1 MLKRYQSR
9 AEIFESIIG
18 TQIVKEKNAQEFELG
33 FFGRVIL
40 ALSEI
45 WSILKRPGTLLNI
58 SAHLQDGLQPNL
70 ARIYPNPPDLRE

>member
-1 MLKRYQSR
+1 MRKR
-9 AEIFESIIG
+9 A
-18 TQIVKEKNAQEFELG
+18 ELG

-70 ARIYPNPPDLRE
+70 ARIYPNPPDL

>member
-1 MLKRYQSR
+1 MQKYSGALSEHKLSKKKMRKSL
-9 AEIFESIIG
+9 SS
-18 TQIVKEKNAQEFELG
+18 V

-58 SAHLQDGLQPNL
+58 SAHLQDGLQLNL